1 MERGWSSVATKT
13 APTGLGPKARK
24 FWRET
29 VGSYELSPAEA
40 LLLEGACREIDIIER
55 LQDELKGAN
64 LVVAG
69 SMGQDTAHPLL
80 TEVRMHR
87 AAFGSIVKQ
96 LALPEL
102 EDEKKQSSPRS
113 RQAQNAANARWGRA
127 G

>member
-1 MERGWSSVATKT
+1 MATKT
-13 APTGLGPKARK
+13 APKGLGVKARK

-29 VGSYELSPAEA
+29 VGAYELSPSEA

-55 LQDELKGAN
+55 LQDELEEAS

-80 TEVRMHR
+80 QEVRMHR
-87 AAFGSIVKQ
+87 AAFGSIIKQ
-96 LALPEL
+96 LALPEV
-102 EDEKKQSSPRS
+102 EDEKKSTPRS
-113 RQAQNAANARWGRA
+113 RQAQHAANARWGRA